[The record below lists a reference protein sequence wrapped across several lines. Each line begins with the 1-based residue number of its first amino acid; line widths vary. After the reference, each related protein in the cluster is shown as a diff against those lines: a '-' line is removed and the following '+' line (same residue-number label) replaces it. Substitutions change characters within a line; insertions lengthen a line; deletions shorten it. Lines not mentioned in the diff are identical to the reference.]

1 LAATALGAVC
11 GQTFRVLK
19 EREIKEYWE
28 YRTKRLVLEAW
39 AEFAQLSISA
49 PSPVAA
55 GESVQ

>member
-28 YRTKRLVLEAW
+28 YTTTRLVLDAW
-39 AEFAQLSISA
+39 DEIAPLLISA
-49 PSPVAA
+49 PSRVVA
-55 GESVQ
+55 GESVP